1 MEQRNGAINGLK
13 QRNEAMEWRKYVTVR
28 DWGLNHFVRDR
39 YIYLLSL
46 ISFDVLKDKQTDGR
60 TDRQTNVRLDSTDV
74 LVY

>member
-13 QRNEAMEWRKYVTVR
+13 QRNGAMEWRKYFTVR

-46 ISFDVLKDKQTDGR
+46 ISFDVLKDRQTDGR